1 MKKRLESLDVLRGA
15 DLFFLLAVGPIMRRL
30 IKTLD
35 VEWLNKCG
43 WLFDHVE
50 WQGFSPW
57 DLIMPLF
64 VFMTGITIPFAL
76 GRMREERTYGK
87 ALWRILRRVVVLWV
101 LGLICQGG
109 LFDKSDTTIYLY
121 TNTLQ
126 AIAVAYA
133 GAAIMF
139 LFTNLRTQIV
149 TAALLL
155 LGYWAAM
162 EFISVDGCGGGN
174 YTPNGNLAEW
184 IDNAV
189 LGRFRDGAKVVDGV
203 VVFKNNYHYTWIL
216 SSLTFIVTG
225 MLGMFAG
232 VIAKSTMEEK
242 RKLWWLAGAG
252 IAMVAA
258 GLVWNIWHPI
268 IKMIWTSSM
277 TLFTGG
283 LCFLLLWL
291 CYYLIDYKG
300 YRKGLT
306 LFKVYGMNSI
316 AAYMLPKFI
325 KVRAVLAA
333 LLYGLAYFF
342 GDEWTAMIV
351 TVANVVVQ
359 YYILYFMY
367 KREIF
372 LKV

>member
-15 DLFFLLAVGPIMRRL
+15 DLFFLLAVGPVMRKL

-35 VEWLNKCG
+35 VGWLNDCY

-109 LFDKSDTTIYLY
+109 LFDKSDATIYLY

-139 LFTNLRTQIV
+139 LFTNLRTQII

-351 TVANVVVQ
+351 TVANVAVQ
-359 YYILYFMY
+359 YYILHFMY

-372 LKV
+372 LKA

>member
-1 MKKRLESLDVLRGA
+1 MKRRLESLDVLRGA
-15 DLFFLLAVGPIMRRL
+15 DLFFLLAVGPVMRRL

-35 VEWLNKCG
+35 IGWLNDCY

-57 DLIMPLF
+57 DIIMPLF

-76 GRMREERTYGK
+76 GRMREERTYGT
-87 ALWRILRRVVVLWV
+87 ALWHIVRRVVVLWV
-101 LGLICQGG
+101 FGLICQGG
-109 LFDKSDTTIYLY
+109 LFDKNDSTIYLY
-121 TNTLQ
+121 SNTLQ

-133 GAAIMF
+133 VSAIMF
-139 LFTNLRTQIV
+139 LFTKLRTQIV
-149 TAALLL
+149 AAVVLL

-162 EFISVDGCGGGN
+162 EFISVDGYGGGN

-184 IDNAV
+184 VDNAV

-203 VVFKNNYHYTWIL
+203 VVFKESYHYTWIL

-232 VIAKSTMEEK
+232 VIAKSKMEEK
-242 RKLWWLAGAG
+242 RKLWWFAGTGAT
-252 IAMVAA
+252 MVAA
-258 GLVWNIWHPI
+258 GLVWSIWHPI

-277 TLFTGG
+277 TLFSGG
-283 LCFLLLWL
+283 ICFILLWL

-316 AAYMLPKFI
+316 AAYMMPKFL

-333 LLYGLAYFF
+333 LLYWLAFCI
-342 GDEWTAMIV
+342 GDEWTAMVV
-351 TVANVVVQ
+351 TVANVAVQ
-359 YYILYFMY
+359 YYLLYYMY

>member
-76 GRMREERTYGK
+76 GRMREERTYGE
-87 ALWRILRRVVVLWV
+87 ALKRILRRVVVLWIF
-101 LGLICQGG
+101 GLICQGG
-109 LFDKSDTTIYLY
+109 LFDKSDSTIYLY

-139 LFTNLRTQIV
+139 LFTNLRTQII
-149 TAALLL
+149 TAAVLL
-155 LGYWAAM
+155 LGYWATM
-162 EFISVDGCGGGN
+162 EFISVDGYGGGN

-184 IDNAV
+184 IDNTV

-203 VVFKNNYHYTWIL
+203 VVFKEGYHYTWIL

-252 IAMVAA
+252 VAMVVA
-258 GLVWNIWHPI
+258 GLVWSIWHPI

-316 AAYMLPKFI
+316 AAYMMPKFI
-325 KVRAVLAA
+325 KVRAVLTA
-333 LLYGLAYFF
+333 LLYGLTYFF

-359 YYILYFMY
+359 YYLLHFMY

>member
-15 DLFFLLAVGPIMRRL
+15 DLFFLLAVGPVMRKL

-35 VEWLNKCG
+35 VGWLNDCY

-109 LFDKSDTTIYLY
+109 LFDKSDATIYLY

-149 TAALLL
+149 TAVLLL

-232 VIAKSTMEEK
+232 VISKSTIEEK

-252 IAMVAA
+252 VAMVAV

>member
-109 LFDKSDTTIYLY
+109 LFDKSDSTIYLY

-139 LFTNLRTQIV
+139 LFTNLRTQII
-149 TAALLL
+149 TAAVLL

-162 EFISVDGCGGGN
+162 EFISVDGYGGGN

-203 VVFKNNYHYTWIL
+203 VEFKDGYHYTWIL

-372 LKV
+372 LKA

>member
-15 DLFFLLAVGPIMRRL
+15 DLFFLLAVGPIMRQL

-35 VEWLNKCG
+35 IEWLNQCK

-57 DLIMPLF
+57 DIIMPLF

-76 GRMREERTYGK
+76 GRMREERTYGT
-87 ALWRILRRVVVLWV
+87 ALWRILERVVILWIF
-101 LGLICQGG
+101 GMICQGG
-109 LFDKSDTTIYLY
+109 LFDKNDDTIYLY
-121 TNTLQ
+121 SNTLQ

-133 GAAIMF
+133 AAALMF
-139 LFTNLRTQIV
+139 LFTNLRTQIIFASV
-149 TAALLL
+149 LL

-162 EFISVDGCGGGN
+162 EFMSVDGYGGGD

-203 VVFKNNYHYTWIL
+203 VEFKEGYHYTWIL

-242 RKLWWLAGAG
+242 RKLKWFAYTGLAM
-252 IAMVAA
+252 IAA
-258 GLVWNIWHPI
+258 GLIWNIWHPI

-283 LCFLLLWL
+283 ICFLLLWL

-316 AAYMLPKFI
+316 AAYMMPKFV
-325 KVRAVLAA
+325 KVRAILDG
-333 LLYGLAYFF
+333 LLYGLAFYI
-342 GDEWTAMIV
+342 GDEWTAMV
-351 TVANVVVQ
+351 VAVANVVVQ

>member
-15 DLFFLLAVGPIMRRL
+15 DLFFLLAVGPVMRRL

-35 VEWLNKCG
+35 IGWLNDCY

-57 DLIMPLF
+57 DIIMPLF

-76 GRMREERTYGK
+76 GRMREERTYGT
-87 ALWRILRRVVVLWV
+87 ALWRIVRRVVVLWIF
-101 LGLICQGG
+101 GLICQGG
-109 LFDKSDTTIYLY
+109 LFDKSDSTIYLY

-133 GAAIMF
+133 ASAIMF
-139 LFTNLRTQIV
+139 LFTKLRTQII
-149 TAALLL
+149 TAVVLL

-203 VVFKNNYHYTWIL
+203 VVFKDGYHYTWIL
-216 SSLTFIVTG
+216 SSLTFVVTG

-232 VIAKSTMEEK
+232 VIAKSKMEER
-242 RKLWWLAGAG
+242 RKLWWFAGTGA
-252 IAMVAA
+252 AMIVA
-258 GLVWNIWHPI
+258 GLVWSIWHPI

-277 TLFTGG
+277 TLFSGG
-283 LCFLLLWL
+283 ICFLLLWL

-316 AAYMLPKFI
+316 AAYMLPKFV
-325 KVRAVLAA
+325 KVRAVLAG
-333 LLYGLAYFF
+333 LLYWLAFCI
-342 GDEWTAMIV
+342 GDEWCAMVV
-351 TVANVVVQ
+351 TVANVAVQ
-359 YYILYFMY
+359 YYLLYYMY

>member
-15 DLFFLLAVGPIMRRL
+15 DLFFLLAVGPIMRQL

-35 VEWLNKCG
+35 VEWLNQCK

-57 DLIMPLF
+57 DIIMPLF

-76 GRMREERTYGK
+76 GRMREERTYSK
-87 ALWRILRRVVVLWV
+87 ALWRILRRVVILWV
-101 LGLICQGG
+101 FGLICQGG
-109 LFDKSDTTIYLY
+109 LFDKDPRTVYIYS
-121 TNTLQ
+121 NTLQ

-139 LFTNLRTQIV
+139 LFTNLRTQIIF
-149 TAALLL
+149 AAVLL

-162 EFISVDGCGGGN
+162 EFISVDGYGGGN
-174 YTPNGNLAEW
+174 YTPKGNLAEW

-189 LGRFRDGAKVVDGV
+189 LGRFRDGAKVQDGV
-203 VVFKNNYHYTWIL
+203 VVFKESYHYTWIL

-232 VIAKSTMEEK
+232 VIAKSTMEDK
-242 RKLWWLAGAG
+242 RKLKWFAYAG

-258 GLVWNIWHPI
+258 GLIWNIWHPI

-283 LCFLLLWL
+283 ICFLLLWL

-316 AAYMLPKFI
+316 AAYMMPKFV
-325 KVRAVLAA
+325 KVRAILVG
-333 LLYGLAYFF
+333 LLGWLAYYI
-342 GDEWTAMIV
+342 GDGWSALV
-351 TVANVVVQ
+351 VAVLNVAVQ
-359 YYILYFMY
+359 YYILHYMY

>member
-1 MKKRLESLDVLRGA
+1 MKRRLESLDVLRGA
-15 DLFFLLAVGPIMRRL
+15 DLFFLLAVGPVMRRL

-35 VEWLNKCG
+35 IGWLNDCY

-57 DLIMPLF
+57 DIIMPLF

-76 GRMREERTYGK
+76 GRMREERTYGT
-87 ALWRILRRVVVLWV
+87 ALWRIVRRVVVLWV
-101 LGLICQGG
+101 FGLICQGG
-109 LFDKSDTTIYLY
+109 LFDKNDSTIYLY
-121 TNTLQ
+121 SNTLQ
-126 AIAVAYA
+126 AIAVAYTA
-133 GAAIMF
+133 SAIMF
-139 LFTNLRTQIV
+139 LFTRLRTQIV
-149 TAALLL
+149 AAVVLL

-162 EFISVDGCGGGN
+162 EFISVDGYGGGN

-184 IDNAV
+184 VDNAV

-203 VVFKNNYHYTWIL
+203 VVFKESYHYTWIL

-232 VIAKSTMEEK
+232 VIAKSKMEEK
-242 RKLWWLAGAG
+242 RKLWWFAGTGAT
-252 IAMVAA
+252 MVAA
-258 GLVWNIWHPI
+258 GLVWSIWHPI

-277 TLFTGG
+277 TLFSGG
-283 LCFLLLWL
+283 ICFILLWL

-316 AAYMLPKFI
+316 AAYMMPKFL

-333 LLYGLAYFF
+333 LLYWLAFCI
-342 GDEWTAMIV
+342 GDEWTAMVV
-351 TVANVVVQ
+351 TVANVAVQ
-359 YYILYFMY
+359 YYLLYYMY

>member
-1 MKKRLESLDVLRGA
+1 MKRRLESLDVLRGA
-15 DLFFLLAVGPIMRRL
+15 DLFFLLAVGPVMRRL

-35 VEWLNKCG
+35 IGWLNDCY

-57 DLIMPLF
+57 DIIMPLF

-76 GRMREERTYGK
+76 GRMREERTYGT
-87 ALWRILRRVVVLWV
+87 ALWRIVRRVVVLWV
-101 LGLICQGG
+101 FGLICQGG
-109 LFDKSDTTIYLY
+109 LFDKNDSTIYLY
-121 TNTLQ
+121 SNTLQ

-133 GAAIMF
+133 VSAIMF
-139 LFTNLRTQIV
+139 LFTKLRTQIV
-149 TAALLL
+149 AAVVLL

-162 EFISVDGCGGGN
+162 EFISVDGYGGGN

-184 IDNAV
+184 VDNAV

-203 VVFKNNYHYTWIL
+203 VVFKESYHYTWIL

-232 VIAKSTMEEK
+232 VIAKSKMEEK
-242 RKLWWLAGAG
+242 RKLWWFAGTGAT
-252 IAMVAA
+252 MVAA
-258 GLVWNIWHPI
+258 GLVWSIWHPI

-277 TLFTGG
+277 TLFSGG
-283 LCFLLLWL
+283 ICFILLWL

-316 AAYMLPKFI
+316 AAYMMPKFL

-333 LLYGLAYFF
+333 LLYWLAFCI
-342 GDEWTAMIV
+342 GDEWTAMVV
-351 TVANVVVQ
+351 TVANVAVQ
-359 YYILYFMY
+359 YYLLYYMY

>member
-76 GRMREERTYGK
+76 GRMREEHTYGE
-87 ALWRILRRVVVLWV
+87 ALKRILRRVVVLWIF
-101 LGLICQGG
+101 GLICQGG
-109 LFDKSDTTIYLY
+109 LFDKSDSTIYLY

-139 LFTNLRTQIV
+139 LFTNLRTQII
-149 TAALLL
+149 TAAVLL
-155 LGYWAAM
+155 LGYWATM
-162 EFISVDGCGGGN
+162 EFISVDGYGGGN
-174 YTPNGNLAEW
+174 YTPNGNIAEW
-184 IDNAV
+184 IDNTV

-203 VVFKNNYHYTWIL
+203 VVFKEGYHYTWIL

-252 IAMVAA
+252 IAMVVA
-258 GLVWNIWHPI
+258 GLVWGIWHPI

-316 AAYMLPKFI
+316 AAYMMPKFI

-333 LLYGLAYFF
+333 LLYGLTYFF

-359 YYILYFMY
+359 YYLLHFMY

>member
-15 DLFFLLAVGPIMRRL
+15 DLFFLLAVGPVVRRL

-35 VEWLNKCG
+35 IEWLNKCS

-76 GRMREERTYGK
+76 GRMREERTYGT
-87 ALWRILRRVVVLWV
+87 ALWRILRRVVVLWIF
-101 LGLICQGG
+101 GLICQGG
-109 LFDKSDTTIYLY
+109 LFDKDPQTIYLY
-121 TNTLQ
+121 SNTLQ

-133 GAAIMF
+133 VSAMLF
-139 LFTNLRTQIV
+139 LFTNLRTQII
-149 TAALLL
+149 TAVVLL

-162 EFISVDGCGGGN
+162 EFISVDGFGGGD
-174 YTPNGNLAEW
+174 YTPEKNLAEW
-184 IDNAV
+184 VDNAV

-203 VVFKNNYHYTWIL
+203 VVFKSGYHYTWIL
-216 SSLTFIVTG
+216 SSLTFVVTG
-225 MLGMFAG
+225 LLGMFAG
-232 VIAKSTMEEK
+232 VIVKSNMAEK

-252 IAMVAA
+252 VAMVAA
-258 GLVWNIWHPI
+258 GLILGIWHPI
-268 IKMIWTSSM
+268 IKKIWTSSM
-277 TLFTGG
+277 TLFSGG
-283 LCFLLLWL
+283 VCFLLLWL

-300 YRKGLT
+300 YRRGLT

-316 AAYMLPKFI
+316 AAYMMPKFV
-325 KVRAVLAA
+325 KVRAILAG
-333 LLYGLAYFF
+333 LLWWLAYCI
-342 GDEWTAMIV
+342 GDEWTAMVV
-351 TVANVVVQ
+351 TVANVAVQ
-359 YYILYFMY
+359 YYLLYYMY
-367 KREIF
+367 KREIY

>member
-109 LFDKSDTTIYLY
+109 LFDKSDSTIYLY

-139 LFTNLRTQIV
+139 LFTNLRTQII
-149 TAALLL
+149 TAAVLL

-174 YTPNGNLAEW
+174 YTQNGNLAEW

-203 VVFKNNYHYTWIL
+203 VVFKEGYHYTWIL

-351 TVANVVVQ
+351 TVANVAVQ
-359 YYILYFMY
+359 YYILHFMY

-372 LKV
+372 LKA

>member
-15 DLFFLLAVGPIMRRL
+15 DLFFLLAVGPVMRRL

-35 VEWLNKCG
+35 IGWLNDCY

-57 DLIMPLF
+57 DIIMPLF

-76 GRMREERTYGK
+76 GRMREERTYGT
-87 ALWRILRRVVVLWV
+87 ALWRIVRRVVVLWV
-101 LGLICQGG
+101 FGLICQGG
-109 LFDKSDTTIYLY
+109 LFDKNDSTIYLY

-133 GAAIMF
+133 ASAIMF
-139 LFTNLRTQIV
+139 LFTKLRTQII
-149 TAALLL
+149 AAAVLL

-203 VVFKNNYHYTWIL
+203 VVFKNGYHYTWIL
-216 SSLTFIVTG
+216 SSLTFVVTG
-225 MLGMFAG
+225 MFGMFAG
-232 VIAKSTMEEK
+232 VIAKSKMEEK
-242 RKLWWLAGAG
+242 RKLWWFAGMGA
-252 IAMVAA
+252 AMVVA
-258 GLVWNIWHPI
+258 GLVWSIWHPI

-277 TLFTGG
+277 TLFSGG
-283 LCFLLLWL
+283 ICFLLLWL

-316 AAYMLPKFI
+316 AAYMMPKFV
-325 KVRAVLAA
+325 KVRAVLAG
-333 LLYGLAYFF
+333 LLYWLAFCI
-342 GDEWTAMIV
+342 GDEWCAMVV
-351 TVANVVVQ
+351 TVANVAVQ
-359 YYILYFMY
+359 YYLLYYMY

>member
-15 DLFFLLAVGPIMRRL
+15 DLFFLLAVGPVMRKL

-35 VEWLNKCG
+35 VGWLNDCY

-109 LFDKSDTTIYLY
+109 LFDKSDATIYLY

-139 LFTNLRTQIV
+139 LFTNLRTQII

-252 IAMVAA
+252 VAMVAA

>member
-30 IKTLD
+30 IRTLD
-35 VEWLNKCG
+35 IEWLNKCN

-57 DLIMPLF
+57 DIIMPLF

-101 LGLICQGG
+101 FGLICQGG
-109 LFDKSDTTIYLY
+109 LLDKDPETVYLY

-139 LFTNLRTQIV
+139 LFSNLRVQII

-155 LGYWAAM
+155 VGYWAAM
-162 EFISVDGCGGGN
+162 EFISVDGFGGGD
-174 YTPNGNLAEW
+174 YTPEKNLAEW
-184 IDNAV
+184 VDNAV

-203 VVFKNNYHYTWIL
+203 VTFKDGYHYTWIL
-216 SSLTFIVTG
+216 SSLTFVVTG

-232 VIAKSTMEEK
+232 VIAKSQMAEK
-242 RKLWWLAGAG
+242 RKIWWLAGAG
-252 IAMVAA
+252 VAMVVA
-258 GLVWNIWHPI
+258 GLLLGIWHPI
-268 IKMIWTSSM
+268 IKKIWTSSM

-316 AAYMLPKFI
+316 AAYMMPKFL
-325 KVRAVLAA
+325 KVRAILAG
-333 LLYGLAYFF
+333 LLWWLAYCI
-342 GDEWTAMIV
+342 GDEWSAMV
-351 TVANVVVQ
+351 VSVLNVAVQ
-359 YYILYFMY
+359 YYLLYYMY

>member
-15 DLFFLLAVGPIMRRL
+15 DLFFLMAVGPILRKF
-30 IKTLD
+30 IAVAD
-35 VEWLNKCG
+35 VPWLNDCK

-57 DLIMPLF
+57 DIIMPLF

-76 GRMREERTYGK
+76 GRMREERTYGT
-87 ALWRILRRVVVLWV
+87 ALWRIVRRVVVLWV
-101 LGLICQGG
+101 FGLICQGG
-109 LFDKSDTTIYLY
+109 LLDKDPATVYLY

-133 GAAIMF
+133 GSALLF
-139 LFTNLRTQIV
+139 LFTNLRSQIC
-149 TAALLL
+149 TAVVLLI
-155 LGYWAAM
+155 GYWAAM
-162 EFISVDGCGGGN
+162 EFISVDGFGGGD
-174 YTPNGNLAEW
+174 YTPEKNLAEW
-184 IDNAV
+184 VDNVV

-203 VVFKNNYHYTWIL
+203 VVFKSDYHYTWIL
-216 SSLTFIVTG
+216 SSLTFVVTG
-225 MLGMFAG
+225 LLGMFAG
-232 VIAKSTMEEK
+232 VIVKSNMAEK

-252 IAMVAA
+252 VAMVAA
-258 GLVWNIWHPI
+258 GLILGIWHPI
-268 IKMIWTSSM
+268 IKKIWTSSM

-291 CYYLIDYKG
+291 CYYLIDCKG

-316 AAYMLPKFI
+316 AAYMMPKFL
-325 KVRAVLAA
+325 KVRAILAG
-333 LLYGLAYFF
+333 LLWWLAYCI
-342 GDEWTAMIV
+342 GDEWTAMVV
-351 TVANVVVQ
+351 TVANVAVQ
-359 YYILYFMY
+359 YYLLYYMY
-367 KREIF
+367 KREIY